1 MLPNVSKLSL
11 NDKDKKCVPCMT
23 PVRFQNRDE
32 QLQDHIAGFVFR
44 ETLED
49 QIKASDCGICM
60 EPMATNAS
68 DAPARAAAAQATPF
82 YVDYCGNGHYFH
94 KWCARG
100 LLERAETTP
109 CPDCRAQPTDIAR
122 IEIADSYPMTAGG
135 APAAAPAAPA
145 PAAVAPAQAATT
157 RLPTLRRGEE
167 RLGAQRA
174 TDKLVQWHFWVK
186 PFDSAAEDRLDYP
199 HVNDEV
205 RDTLE
210 TYMLAHFQSPQTV
223 SRWRQRLE
231 VESTLFHAT
240 FVGDDEPTDDAPVL
254 LVTCKMWLP
263 QIAATDFQ
271 RLFGI
276 EKRKY
281 GSGSM
286 IRRWL
291 GIIGAEVGSPGEEMT
306 TTYYGSWSYLQDWPN
321 ARPDVPGSFTM
332 ARDGYGSWRAY
343 SLEDDPMRI
352 IPGRKGPQGLT
363 DVPVEWRLFVKGVW
377 ILDVL
382 AVGAHVR
389 DFLSRWFHNQGQ
401 FQEDGIARGLNIR
414 QRLSLSTSTQRQAR
428 NAVADSD
435 SPVSRIDFQLYLPN
449 MALAEAFVDACSRI
463 FEEHILAEVGF
474 ASMMRS
480 IVGVAH
486 AKSVVAE
493 DLPTIRRGPLRLSRR
508 LAVYPYDLV
517 RRPNMTQA
525 EYDAWATYTFLPLPP
540 VIQVVESGS
549 SSSAAFREQA
559 RQERLDEAQRAG
571 GDQPSLGQRLFGDE
585 ADDDDEMVIDQGAV
599 GPSSSLAPGPYR
611 PTSPA
616 YSPTSPGYS
625 PTSPPYD
632 PTDPPTIDPM
642 TPDREGGESSGAQR
656 AYRVMDPNDPEY
668 AVTIRW
674 RFWLK
679 GSMAGR
685 QVLDAEEAMRSHFA
699 AYVAN
704 NSDLS
709 AGNNG
714 FPWYHRLRVEI
725 FERRQYDW
733 TSQIR
738 HVDTVADG
746 PLLRCE
752 VSLKVSDAT
761 AYRFVSW
768 SMTDRT
774 NRSSWANQAEAWHNY
789 GPAHALE
796 ASDFPRVVDS
806 MTQYPSP
813 PMMRHDQ
820 FTDWLTWAVLPEPM
834 FRSLA

>member
-23 PVRFQNRDE
+23 PVRFRNRDE

-49 QIKASDCGICM
+49 QIKAADCEICM

-68 DAPARAAAAQATPF
+68 GAPVRAAAAQSTPF

-94 KWCARG
+94 KWCAHG

-109 CPDCRAQPTDIAR
+109 CPDCRARPTDIAR
-122 IEIADSYPMTAGG
+122 IEIAESYPMTAGG
-135 APAAAPAAPA
+135 APAPPAQAAPAAPA
-145 PAAVAPAQAATT
+145 PAAAAPAQAATT

-186 PFDSAAEDRLDYP
+186 PLDSAAENRLDFP

-205 RDTLE
+205 RGTLE
-210 TYMLAHFQSPQTV
+210 TYMVTHFQSPQTV

-240 FVGDDEPTDDAPVL
+240 FVGDDDPTQDTPVL

-263 QIAATDFQ
+263 QVAATDFQ
-271 RLFGI
+271 RFFGI

-281 GSGSM
+281 GTGSM

-291 GIIGAEVGSPGEEMT
+291 GIIGAAVGSPGEEMT
-306 TTYYGSWSYLQDWPN
+306 TSYYGSWSYLQDWPHMGPN
-321 ARPDVPGSFTM
+321 VPESFTI
-332 ARDGYGSWRAY
+332 ARDGYNSWRAY

-382 AVGAHVR
+382 AVGTHVR

-414 QRLSLSTSTQRQAR
+414 QRLSLSTSTQAQAR

-435 SPVSRIDFQLYLPN
+435 SPVSRIDFQLYLPTT
-449 MALAEAFVDACSRI
+449 ALAEAFVDACSRI
-463 FEEHILAEVGF
+463 FDEELLAEDGF
-474 ASMMRS
+474 GSMMRS

-486 AKSVVAE
+486 AKSVVVE

-525 EYDAWATYTFLPLPP
+525 EYDAWNTYTFLPLPP
-540 VIQVVESGS
+540 VIQVAESGP

-559 RQERLDEAQRAG
+559 RQERLEERAALHRSDSDE
-571 GDQPSLGQRLFGDE
+571 DS
-585 ADDDDEMVIDQGAV
+585 DDEMVIDQGTV
-599 GPSSSLAPGPYR
+599 GPSSSSSGPYR

-632 PTDPPTIDPM
+632 PTDPPTINPTIDPM
-642 TPDREGGESSGAQR
+642 TPDREQGEYQGAQR
-656 AYRVMDPNDPEY
+656 AYRFMDPNDPEY
-668 AVTIRW
+668 AVTFRW

-679 GSMAGR
+679 GYMGSR
-685 QVLDAEEAMRSHFA
+685 QVLDAEEAMRTHFDT
-699 AYVAN
+699 YMAN
-704 NSDLS
+704 NADFR

-725 FERRQYDW
+725 FGREYVTQSRNG
-733 TSQIR
+733 
-738 HVDTVADG
+738 VASTN
-746 PLLRCE
+746 PLIRCE
-752 VSLKVSDAT
+752 VSLKVSQET
-761 AYRFVSW
+761 ADRFSLW
-768 SMTDRT
+768 SVNDRT
-774 NRSSWANQAEAWHNY
+774 NRSWAVQAEAWHNY
-789 GPAHALE
+789 GTVRTME
-796 ASDFPRVVDS
+796 ASDFPQVVHS
-806 MTQYPSP
+806 
-813 PMMRHDQ
+813 MRHYPFPPDM
-820 FTDWLTWAVLPEPM
+820 TTEDYHNWGHWGVIRVPM
-834 FRSLA
+834 DRTLA